1 MGTTLRYN
9 EEESKEEIVQGKADK
24 AFNLHYSE
32 SQVF

>member
-9 EEESKEEIVQGKADK
+9 EEEMVQGKADK
-24 AFNLHYSE
+24 AFNLHYSK